1 MLDGVERMRERP
13 IQDLVEG
20 LQQLGVDAQCTA
32 GTGCPP
38 VSVRAAGLPSGQVLA
53 VIPPALPSTPANN
66 YTVGRQ
72 HAQSLCT
79 CLHRV
84 GLRDLLPVH
93 FAIAGALLLP

>member
-38 VSVRAAGLPSGQVLA
+38 VSIRAAGLPSGQVLA
-53 VIPPALPSTPANN
+53 DIPPALSPTPANN
-66 YTVGRQ
+66 YTVEGSM
-72 HAQSLCT
+72 HNLVHVLAQM
-79 CLHRV
+79 
-84 GLRDLLPVH
+84 
-93 FAIAGALLLP
+93 